1 MGGGKGKACKNMRTL
16 YILRSGEAMPI
27 QLSLPPT
34 SLRPFTDFM
43 NSVFVTRQRPTS
55 TAIVQ
60 IGLKRQDN
68 GTNQY
73 SVATFRKIA
82 DLTQEQL
89 IQMRQYASNFRAQA
103 KEMQQQRALE
113 AVNRA
118 AGDESFD
125 AAAGFHSDGDGEHFV
140 LTGTINGDTGALPM

>member
-1 MGGGKGKACKNMRTL
+1 
-16 YILRSGEAMPI
+16 
-27 QLSLPPT
+27 
-34 SLRPFTDFM
+34 
-43 NSVFVTRQRPTS
+43 
-55 TAIVQ
+55 
-60 IGLKRQDN
+60 
-68 GTNQY
+68 
-73 SVATFRKIA
+73 
-82 DLTQEQL
+82 
-89 IQMRQYASNFRAQA
+89 MRQYASNFRAQA